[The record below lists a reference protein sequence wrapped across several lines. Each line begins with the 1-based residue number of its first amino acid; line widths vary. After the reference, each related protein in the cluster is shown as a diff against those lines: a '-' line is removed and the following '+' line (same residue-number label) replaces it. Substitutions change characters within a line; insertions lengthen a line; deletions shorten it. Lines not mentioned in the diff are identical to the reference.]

1 MYRLEVHHPG
11 KLEPTASGRVFRA
24 EAVLETIPTLLS
36 AHPDCER
43 IVVWSDHVRLFA
55 VDCQGNSISG

>member
-1 MYRLEVHHPG
+1 MQTV
-11 KLEPTASGRVFRA
+11 VRA
-24 EAVLETIPTLLS
+24 HAVLETIPKLLA

-55 VDCQGNSISG
+55 VDCRGNRIND